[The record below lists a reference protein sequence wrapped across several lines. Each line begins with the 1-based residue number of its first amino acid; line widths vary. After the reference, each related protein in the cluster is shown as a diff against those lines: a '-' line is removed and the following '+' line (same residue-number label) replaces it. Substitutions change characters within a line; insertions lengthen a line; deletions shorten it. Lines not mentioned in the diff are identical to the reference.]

1 MNEHFKQWIEV
12 EKEAWDA
19 PDYEFQEIENG
30 LCVESEEY
38 GVQTVLWNTFLYHKM
53 KKYLKE
59 TETFFIYTIKA
70 EEEEDI
76 ETHYLDFSF
85 KGTYV
90 RIYFTR
96 DHTRI
101 YYKVF
106 LSDSL
111 AFEKT
116 FINFKHL
123 TIETLTYIY
132 KTVQQL
138 VNAIIEYPSYR
149 IKFALRQL
157 SIPTPEKNFCDF
169 DEHCIREKIH
179 KN

>member
-1 MNEHFKQWIEV
+1 MNEHFKKWIEI
-12 EKEAWDA
+12 EKETWDV
-19 PDYEFQEIENG
+19 PNYEFQEIENG
-30 LCVESEEY
+30 LYVESEEN
-38 GVQTVLWNTFLYHKM
+38 GFQTVLWNTFLYHKM
-53 KKYLKE
+53 KEYLRE

-85 KGTYV
+85 NGTYI

-96 DHTRI
+96 DHTTI
-101 YYKVF
+101 YYRVF
-106 LSDSL
+106 LSDSF
-111 AFEKT
+111 AFRNT
-116 FINFKHL
+116 FFNFRDL
-123 TIETLTYIY
+123 SIDTLTYIY

-138 VNAIIEYPSYR
+138 GNVMVEYPSYR

-157 SIPTPEKNFCDF
+157 SIPTPEKNFCYF
-169 DEHCIREKIH
+169 DEYCIKEKIY